1 MAASAICAMLTAS
14 IVTAE
19 NNLPS
24 WYLELMQNR
33 PEAEV
38 TLDSDGDGIPD
49 LWERRV
55 FSDPNVADSHL
66 DRDGDGLTDLEEFH
80 YGSDPRVASTM
91 GDRWLDS
98 EKLAVG
104 YDAVFCVT
112 PATGW
117 QQWLQWLDWSEQQ
130 WWERTATN
138 SAGFTHHYAGL
149 ITNKWPYSDITEA
162 ADFLLRTRTDRSALL
177 TIADAAST
185 NTLPIPPG
193 KHTFRLR
200 AAFNDLLNL
209 SLDPAPGS
217 MAEIPGALD
226 GLWICQMRVEPL
238 NSSTAIIDIDNIPEP
253 ETVPDNAA
261 ILLILTNDTSNS
273 IIHQLSAAQEENSDA
288 QQVLNGCEVTH
299 SFAGTLP
306 IGGPGKPTI
315 TIAPLQAG
323 SGAYDLGLRCPCVGC
338 TSWPRYSEYKYCD
351 TLSKIVPG
359 GTSVIAVDYMMDL
372 QEAQAMLQA
381 DPQAVFPVTR
391 RISSKLNP
399 FIYQEV
405 KFSFTT
411 CQVYLSVPQLIGS
424 EFSNNPNGHT
434 PGMYGQRTCECVNCN
449 CSEPEYA
456 VVGYDHDK
464 VNTRNILPELKAGTD
479 DSTDHCLG
487 LIWRK
492 GGETNLFTLLHES
505 CLAYTNLLSFSSSN
519 AKLSITPEGVML
531 FGASNPENLEP
542 TISLI
547 KLHYKPNPNINIVF
561 DRLWVVVN
569 RSDAQTRFNTW
580 YTANSDISWTTNL
593 PKPFARITL
602 STNTTTGAV
611 TPVAP
616 ESGEPNIWNVPQAIN
631 TFLHHDAAY
640 EMRSHPITGGHGHQA
655 MYSIGGKLIVTP
667 IAAGSADLFAPYD
680 ADGTPQVNTNHR
692 NHDVYPFIRALQ
704 LDGNPIQ
711 KVGKIGWIDA
721 PRNIDRP
728 AIFKGSNINKYIE
741 RRPVLP

>member
-1 MAASAICAMLTAS
+1 
-14 IVTAE
+14 
-19 NNLPS
+19 
-24 WYLELMQNR
+24 MQNR

-273 IIHQLSAAQEENSDA
+273 IIHRLAATQGENPDA
-288 QQVLNGCEVTH
+288 QQVLNRSEVTH
-299 SFAGTLP
+299 SIAGTLP

-323 SGAYDLGLRCPCVGC
+323 SGVYDLGLRCPCDGC

-351 TLSKIVPG
+351 TLSKVVPG

-405 KFSFTT
+405 KFYFTT
-411 CQVYLSVPQLIGS
+411 CQVYLSVPQLIGA
-424 EFSNNPNGHT
+424 EFPNNPNGHT
-434 PGMYGQRTCECVNCN
+434 PDMYGQRTCECVNCN
-449 CSEPEYA
+449 CS
-456 VVGYDHDK
+456 
-464 VNTRNILPELKAGTD
+464 
-479 DSTDHCLG
+479 
-487 LIWRK
+487 
-492 GGETNLFTLLHES
+492 
-505 CLAYTNLLSFSSSN
+505 
-519 AKLSITPEGVML
+519 
-531 FGASNPENLEP
+531 
-542 TISLI
+542 
-547 KLHYKPNPNINIVF
+547 
-561 DRLWVVVN
+561 
-569 RSDAQTRFNTW
+569 
-580 YTANSDISWTTNL
+580 
-593 PKPFARITL
+593 
-602 STNTTTGAV
+602 
-611 TPVAP
+611 
-616 ESGEPNIWNVPQAIN
+616 
-631 TFLHHDAAY
+631 
-640 EMRSHPITGGHGHQA
+640 
-655 MYSIGGKLIVTP
+655 
-667 IAAGSADLFAPYD
+667 
-680 ADGTPQVNTNHR
+680 
-692 NHDVYPFIRALQ
+692 
-704 LDGNPIQ
+704 
-711 KVGKIGWIDA
+711 
-721 PRNIDRP
+721 
-728 AIFKGSNINKYIE
+728 
-741 RRPVLP
+741 